1 MKPFEQNKEVKG
13 SHCKEIEFQLLLF
26 FLVRDRLK
34 RDILTKHSN

>member
-13 SHCKEIEFQLLLF
+13 SHWKEIEFQLLLF
-26 FLVRDRLK
+26 FLVRDK